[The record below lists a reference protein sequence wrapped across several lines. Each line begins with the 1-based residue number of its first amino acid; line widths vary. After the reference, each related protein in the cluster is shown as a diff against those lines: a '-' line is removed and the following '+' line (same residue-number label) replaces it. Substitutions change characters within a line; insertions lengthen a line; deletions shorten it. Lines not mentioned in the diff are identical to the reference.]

1 MVQTNTKIST
11 AAGIPCGHLV
21 VFLLAIVVHD
31 FYNNVME
38 MEMIILTWD
47 QSIQE
52 FLLYMQGNGRKLST
66 MQRYRYDLV
75 LFASWIENSEDALEY
90 PFKRNINTDLFK
102 QYLKA
107 AKITRNCSPTSLKR
121 ISGVIVN
128 FLDYH
133 GVFLESVDRGKQELL
148 QLHNFASDTEIHRL
162 LQTMNSFDGLTPY
175 QITGRHNVINRNL
188 LMVHLMIYYGF
199 SIHDLTNLTMQD
211 INFGQGTLLPTAAGG
226 IKRAIPLNA
235 ADQKLLLATYKD
247 IPEPVQPR
255 QNTQDPF
262 FVTFHHATGTFQWDY
277 STDSPK
283 KLTKIAMQRMLQKEI
298 KRANIHHLSPTTL
311 RNRHILD
318 SLRNGTSS
326 AEIKVMLGMKSIEA
340 MHRYILF
347 WRSSPLAENYQ
358 EIWIGNK

>member
-1 MVQTNTKIST
+1 
-11 AAGIPCGHLV
+11 
-21 VFLLAIVVHD
+21 
-31 FYNNVME
+31 

-47 QSIQE
+47 QSIHE

-66 MQRYRYDLV
+66 VQRYRYDLV
-75 LFASWIENSEDALEY
+75 LFALWLENSEDALQR
-90 PFKRNINTDLFK
+90 PFKRNITTDRFK
-102 QYLKA
+102 QYLNA
-107 AKITRNCSPTSLKR
+107 AKTTRNCSPTSLKR
-121 ISGVIVN
+121 ISGVIIN

-148 QLHNFASDTEIHRL
+148 QLHNFASDTEIERL
-162 LQTMNSFDGLTPY
+162 LQTMKSLEELTPY
-175 QITGRHNVINRNL
+175 QIAGRSHILNRNL
-188 LMVHLMIYYGF
+188 LIVRLMIYYGF

-211 INFGQGTLLPTAAGG
+211 VNFGQGVLFPTAAGG
-226 IKRAIPLNA
+226 IKRAIPLHES
-235 ADQKLLLATYKD
+235 DRKLLLATYKD

-255 QNTQDPF
+255 QNTLDPL

-318 SLRNGTSS
+318 SLRSGISG
-326 AEIKVMLGMKSIEA
+326 AEIKVLLGMKSIEA
-340 MHRYILF
+340 MHRYIIF
-347 WRSSPLAENYQ
+347 WRSSPLSEKYRK
-358 EIWIGNK
+358 IWRAHI

>member
-1 MVQTNTKIST
+1 M
-11 AAGIPCGHLV
+11 
-21 VFLLAIVVHD
+21 
-31 FYNNVME
+31 
-38 MEMIILTWD
+38 TWD
-47 QSIQE
+47 QSIHE

-75 LFASWIENSEDALEY
+75 LFSLWIENSEDALQR
-90 PFKRNINTDLFK
+90 PFKRNITTDRFK

-107 AKITRNCSPTSLKR
+107 AKTTRNCSPTSLKR

-133 GVFLESVDRGKQELL
+133 SVFLESVDRGKQELL
-148 QLHNFASDTEIHRL
+148 QLHNFASDTEIEQL
-162 LQTMNSFDGLTPY
+162 LQTLNNLEGLTPY
-175 QITGRHNVINRNL
+175 QLAGRRHIINRNL
-188 LMVHLMIYYGF
+188 LIAHLMIYYGF

-211 INFGQGTLLPTAAGG
+211 VNFGQGVLFPTAAGG

-235 ADQKLLLATYKD
+235 TDQKLLLATYKD
-247 IPEPVQPR
+247 IPESVRPR
-255 QNTQDPF
+255 QNTLDPL
-262 FVTFHHATGTFQWDY
+262 FVTFHHATNTFQWDY

-283 KLTKIAMQRMLQKEI
+283 NLTKIAIQRMLQKEI

-318 SLRNGTSS
+318 SLRNGSS
-326 AEIKVMLGMKSIEA
+326 IAEIKVMLGMKSIEA
-340 MHRYILF
+340 MHRYIIF

-358 EIWIGNK
+358 KIWRAHK

>member
-1 MVQTNTKIST
+1 
-11 AAGIPCGHLV
+11 
-21 VFLLAIVVHD
+21 
-31 FYNNVME
+31 
-38 MEMIILTWD
+38 MEMINLTWD
-47 QSIQE
+47 QSIHE
-52 FLLYMQGNGRKLST
+52 FLLYIQGNGRKLST
-66 MQRYRYDLV
+66 IQRYRYDLV
-75 LFASWIENSEDALEY
+75 LFALWVENREDALEY
-90 PFKRNINTDLFK
+90 PFKRNINTDTFK

-107 AKITRNCSPTSLKR
+107 AKTTRNCSPASLQR
-121 ISGVIVN
+121 ISGVLVN

-162 LQTMNSFDGLTPY
+162 LQTMKSFDGLTSY
-175 QITGRHNVINRNL
+175 QITGRHNIINRNL
-188 LMVHLMIYYGF
+188 LIVRLMIYYGF

-211 INFGQGTLLPTAAGG
+211 VNFGQGVLFPTAAGG
-226 IKRAIPLNA
+226 IKRAIPLNT

-262 FVTFHHATGTFQWDY
+262 FVTFHHATGTYQWDY

-283 KLTKIAMQRMLQKEI
+283 KLTKIAIQRMLQKEI

-318 SLRNGTSS
+318 SLRSGTSS
-326 AEIKVMLGMKSIEA
+326 AEIKVLLGMKSIEA
-340 MHRYILF
+340 MHRYVIF
-347 WRSSPLAENYQ
+347 WRSSPLPIDYH
-358 EIWIGNK
+358 EIWTAYE

>member
-1 MVQTNTKIST
+1 
-11 AAGIPCGHLV
+11 
-21 VFLLAIVVHD
+21 
-31 FYNNVME
+31 

-47 QSIQE
+47 QSINE
-52 FLLYMQGNGRKLST
+52 FLLYMQGSGRKLST

-75 LFASWIENSEDALEY
+75 LFALWVENSEDALES
-90 PFKRNINTDLFK
+90 PFKQTINTNLLE
-102 QYLKA
+102 QYLKS
-107 AKITRNCSPTSLKR
+107 AKTTRNCSPASLKR

-148 QLHNFASDTEIHRL
+148 QLHNFASDTEIERL
-162 LQTMNSFDGLTPY
+162 LQTMKSFDGLTPY
-175 QITGRHNVINRNL
+175 QITGRHNIINRNL
-188 LMVHLMIYYGF
+188 LIVHLMIYYGF

-211 INFGQGTLLPTAAGG
+211 VNFGQGVLFPTAAGG
-226 IKRAIPLNA
+226 VKRAIPLNTT
-235 ADQKLLLATYKD
+235 DQKLLLATYKD
-247 IPEPVQPR
+247 IPESVQPR

-311 RNRHILD
+311 RNRYILD
-318 SLRNGTSS
+318 SLRIGISS
-326 AEIKVMLGMKSIEA
+326 AEIKVLLGMKSIEA
-340 MHRYILF
+340 MHRYIIF
-347 WRSSPLAENYQ
+347 WRSSPLTRDYHK
-358 EIWIGNK
+358 IWKVHE

>member
-1 MVQTNTKIST
+1 
-11 AAGIPCGHLV
+11 
-21 VFLLAIVVHD
+21 
-31 FYNNVME
+31 

-47 QSIQE
+47 QSINE

-75 LFASWIENSEDALEY
+75 LFALWVENSEDALES
-90 PFKRNINTDLFK
+90 PFKRTINNNLLE
-102 QYLKA
+102 QYLKV
-107 AKITRNCSPTSLKR
+107 AKSTRNCSPASLKR
-121 ISGVIVN
+121 ISGVIIN

-148 QLHNFASDTEIHRL
+148 QLHNFASDTEIKRL
-162 LQTMNSFDGLTPY
+162 LQTMKSIDGLTPY
-175 QITGRHNVINRNL
+175 QITGRNNIINRNL
-188 LMVHLMIYYGF
+188 LIVHLMIYYGF

-211 INFGQGTLLPTAAGG
+211 VNFGQGVLFPTAAGG

-235 ADQKLLLATYKD
+235 TDQELLLATYKD
-247 IPEPVQPR
+247 IPESVQPR
-255 QNTQDPF
+255 PNTQDPF

-277 STDSPK
+277 STESPK
-283 KLTKIAMQRMLQKEI
+283 KLTKIAIQRMLQKEI

-318 SLRNGTSS
+318 SLRSGISS
-326 AEIKVMLGMKSIEA
+326 AEIKVLLGMKSIEA
-340 MHRYILF
+340 MHRYIIF

-358 EIWIGNK
+358 KIWVANK